1 MSALVPPDFRLG
13 HQPALDG
20 LRGLAIALVIA
31 SNWELPWATGAYIGV
46 DLFFVLSGFLI
57 TGLLLQERAEKSRIR
72 LAYFYARR
80 ALRLLPAL
88 LLLLGVY
95 AVYLL
100 ALSTR
105 QWSAIAWPGILSV
118 LFYVAN
124 WFMVLVPDGQEKLGP
139 LAHTWSLAVEEQFYL
154 SWPLLLAA
162 WLVRRPSTRS
172 VLLMLGAAILACGL
186 WRAHLQLAGR
196 PPLRLYAGTD
206 TRCDALLLGCL
217 LAVALSAR
225 GGVVRPDERYPR
237 WLGWAALVPFM
248 GIAMTVPWRSP
259 GLYLGGATVVGLLAL
274 LLVLSAV
281 KDDGAFGAMFRW
293 PPLRWLGRVSYGVYL
308 WHVPVAVAFAMK
320 AGVKHPGQS
329 PYWFFLT
336 LAVTFAIAVP
346 SYYLLELPIMR
357 RGRRFK
363 SRMRRG
369 PVARRIAAPSLHL
382 VAAVQRTTS
391 RHR

>member
-1 MSALVPPDFRLG
+1 MSESSHGRAGLRLLSTLVPPDFRLG

-31 SNWELPWATGAYIGV
+31 TNWELPWATGAYIGV

-57 TGLLLQERAEKSRIR
+57 TGLLLQERAVTDRIR
-72 LAYFYARR
+72 LVYFYARR

-88 LLLLGVY
+88 LLLLAVY
-95 AVYLL
+95 GVYLL
-100 ALSTR
+100 ALSTPEVASYR
-105 QWSAIAWPGILSV
+105 WPGILSV

-124 WFMVLVPDGQEKLGP
+124 WFMVLVPEGMGRLGP

-154 SWPLLLAA
+154 SWPPLLAA

-172 VLLMLGAAILACGL
+172 VLLLLGAAIIACGV
-186 WRAHLQLAGR
+186 WRAHLELAGR
-196 PPLRLYAGTD
+196 PPIRLYAGTD
-206 TRCDALLLGCL
+206 TRFDALLLGCL

-237 WLGWAALVPFM
+237 WLGWAALVPFL
-248 GIAMTVPWRSP
+248 GIAMTVSWRSP
-259 GLYLGGATVVGLLAL
+259 GMYLGGFTVVGLLAL
-274 LLVLSAV
+274 VLALSAV
-281 KDDGAFGAMFRW
+281 KDAGAFGAMLRW

-308 WHVPVAVAFAMK
+308 WQGPVAVAFAMK
-320 AGVKHPGQS
+320 AGVAHPGKS
-329 PYWFFLT
+329 PFWFLLA

-357 RGRRFK
+357 QGRRFK
-363 SRMRRG
+363 S
-369 PVARRIAAPSLHL
+369 A
-382 VAAVQRTTS
+382 
-391 RHR
+391 